1 MLNIYGRNQS
11 GCEKAKYVGFLPFI
25 LWVFLNIYVFV
36 DLIKITTFFKQ
47 LEANHIMSWKS

>member
-1 MLNIYGRNQS
+1 MGGISQDVK
-11 GCEKAKYVGFLPFI
+11 KAKYVGFLPFI